1 MTSPIKNSLRLTV
14 LLVFVIS
21 CQASLERE
29 NGEVNNLS
37 NHKLS
42 GVIQWKYEKRPF
54 CNAFTGIYSRYLSKA
69 KQLTKMISGCGRK
82 RTSYPSYPPF
92 SLIKRNEIEEKP
104 YNNEY
109 LSEGLSDL
117 IDINAEPAVEN
128 VQKQI
133 MSQAKIFEAIKE
145 ASKEIFRQ
153 KNKQKLLENGQQLQR
168 QEERENI

>member
-1 MTSPIKNSLRLTV
+1 MRSCIKIFLRLTA
-14 LLVFVIS
+14 LLVCLIS

-29 NGEVNNLS
+29 NLGGNS
-37 NHKLS
+37 MANHKLS
-42 GVIQWKYEKRPF
+42 GVIHWKYEKRPF
-54 CNAFTGIYSRYLSKA
+54 CNAFTG
-69 KQLTKMISGCGRK
+69 CGRK
-82 RTSYPSYPPF
+82 RTYPSYPPF
-92 SLIKRNEIEEKP
+92 SLFKRNDVEDKP

-133 MSQAKIFEAIKE
+133 MSQAKIYEAIKE

-153 KNKQKLLENGQQLQR
+153 KNKQKMLQNEKELR
-168 QEERENI
+168 ELEERENN

>member
-1 MTSPIKNSLRLTV
+1 MRASVEICFYLTAI
-14 LLVFVIS
+14 LI
-21 CQASLERE
+21 CMYTANASLETE
-29 NGEVNNLS
+29 NNEV

-54 CNAFTGIYSRYLSKA
+54 CNAFTG
-69 KQLTKMISGCGRK
+69 CGRK

-92 SLIKRNEIEEKP
+92 SLIKRNELEEKP
-104 YNNEY
+104 YNNNEY

-153 KNKQKLLENGQQLQR
+153 KNKQKMLENEQQLQQQQQQQLLEQR
-168 QEERENI
+168 DNN

>member
-1 MTSPIKNSLRLTV
+1 MRTSIKLSLRLV
-14 LLVFVIS
+14 ALLVCLIS
-21 CQASLERE
+21 CQAALERE
-29 NGEVNNLS
+29 NIEGNNMA

-54 CNAFTGIYSRYLSKA
+54 CNAFTG
-69 KQLTKMISGCGRK
+69 CGRK
-82 RTSYPSYPPF
+82 RTYPSYPPF
-92 SLIKRNEIEEKP
+92 TLLKRNEVEEKP

-133 MSQAKIFEAIKE
+133 MSQAKIYEAIKE

-153 KNKQKLLENGQQLQR
+153 KNKQKMLQNEREMQQQL
-168 QEERENI
+168 EERENK

>member
-1 MTSPIKNSLRLTV
+1 MKKSFKICLRL
-14 LLVFVIS
+14 LSLAFVCVS
-21 CQASLERE
+21 WCQASLERE
-29 NGEVNNLS
+29 NNNEVNNLS

-54 CNAFTGIYSRYLSKA
+54 CNAFTG
-69 KQLTKMISGCGRK
+69 CGRK

-92 SLIKRNEIEEKP
+92 SLIKRNEVEEKP

-153 KNKQKLLENGQQLQR
+153 KNKQKMLENEQQMQR

>member
-1 MTSPIKNSLRLTV
+1 MRTSMRISLRLLA
-14 LLVFVIS
+14 LLACAICS
-21 CQASLERE
+21 QASLERE
-29 NGEVNNLS
+29 NNEGPNMA

-54 CNAFTGIYSRYLSKA
+54 CNAFTG
-69 KQLTKMISGCGRK
+69 CGRK
-82 RTSYPSYPPF
+82 RTYPSYPPF
-92 SLIKRNEIEEKP
+92 SLFKRNEVEEKP

-153 KNKQKLLENGQQLQR
+153 KNKQKMLQNEKEMQQL
-168 QEERENI
+168 EERESK

>member
-1 MTSPIKNSLRLTV
+1 MKSSLKMCLGLVV
-14 LLVFVIS
+14 LLICMLS
-21 CQASLERE
+21 GNASLERE
-29 NGEVNNLS
+29 NNEVNNLS

-54 CNAFTGIYSRYLSKA
+54 CNAFTG
-69 KQLTKMISGCGRK
+69 CGRK

-92 SLIKRNEIEEKP
+92 SLIKRNELEEKP

-153 KNKQKLLENGQQLQR
+153 KSNRQKMLENGQRLQM